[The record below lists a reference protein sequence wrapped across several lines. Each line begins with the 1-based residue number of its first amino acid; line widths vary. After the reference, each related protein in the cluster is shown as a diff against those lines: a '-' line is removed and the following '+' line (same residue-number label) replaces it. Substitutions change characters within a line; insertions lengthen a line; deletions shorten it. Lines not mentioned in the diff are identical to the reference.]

1 MCPPGSHEGSVAH
14 PLVGGQQRTERDYAI
29 VNDEA
34 HDFSVLHYYVSR
46 DAQERQM
53 MQVGYEL
60 LECLDLEGRCVERG
74 ETAAKCPE
82 LHYVARRADG

>member
-1 MCPPGSHEGSVAH
+1 
-14 PLVGGQQRTERDYAI
+14 
-29 VNDEA
+29 
-34 HDFSVLHYYVSR
+34 
-46 DAQERQM
+46 

-74 ETAAKCPE
+74 ESAAKCPE